1 MGLGATAGDGVDVSA
16 LGADLERLAGRLDT
30 LDVQVPKRCTDYKIT
45 IKLL

>member
-30 LDVQVPKRCTDYKIT
+30 LDVQVPKKMYR